1 MFLKYVGRKPLPRTL
16 SMPWLVGGPITFT
29 PEFSGVAEVNDQ
41 DGARLIAQNPGMLVA
56 VQAMPEPVKIESEDQ
71 GQAPDGP
78 NVPCPKIE
86 GGGVTWIGNC
96 AACLGSE
103 GCPTFAEHEAE
114 ALRAA
119 IAALG
124 GKHHHNAGIPKLREY
139 LAEAMKA
146 QGQS

>member
-41 DGARLIAQNPGMLVA
+41 DGARLIAQNPGMLMA
-56 VQAMPEPVKIESEDQ
+56 VQAMPEPVGTESHPADQ
-71 GQAPDGP
+71 T
-78 NVPCPKIE
+78 VPCPKIE
-86 GGGVTWIGNC
+86 GGGMTWIGNC

-114 ALRAA
+114 ALRVA

-124 GKHHHNAGIPKLREY
+124 GKPHHNAGIPKLREC

-146 QGQS
+146 KG